1 MRFHVITLFPDSLDS
16 YLKTSII
23 GRAIKAKKIS
33 VKTYDPYDFGI
44 GKWKK
49 TDDRPYGGGPGQ
61 VVFAL
66 PILKAVE
73 QIKLKNIT
81 GYNVPSSLGRN
92 VKEGFSTS
100 LLARQNKKSKFKI
113 IMLSPNRKKFTNG
126 IARKWA
132 KEGRDLILISGRYE
146 GIDAR
151 VKKILKA
158 EEISIG
164 DYVLTGGEL
173 PAMVIIDAVSRQIP
187 GVLGKFESVEE
198 NRVSS
203 SEVYTRP
210 ETLVYKGKNY
220 KVPKVLLSGNH
231 KKIEEWKNGKKGN
244 A

>member
-1 MRFHVITLFPDSLDS
+1 MKFHVITLFPDSLDS

-23 GRAIKAKKIS
+23 GRAIKAKKIA
-33 VKTYDPYDFGI
+33 VKTYNPYDFGI

-61 VVFAL
+61 VIFAL

-73 QIKLKNIT
+73 QIKSK
-81 GYNVPSSLGRN
+81 
-92 VKEGFSTS
+92 
-100 LLARQNKKSKFKI
+100 NKKSKFKI
-113 IMLSPNRKKFTNG
+113 VILSPAGKKFTNEV
-126 IARKWA
+126 ARKWA
-132 KEGRDLILISGRYE
+132 KEGKDLILISGRYE

-158 EEISIG
+158 DVSAKALASVEEISIG

-173 PAMVIIDAVSRQIP
+173 PAMVVIDAVSRQIP
-187 GVLGKFESVEE
+187 GVLGKQESIEE

-210 ETLVYKGKNY
+210 EALIWKNKKY
-220 KVPKVLLSGNH
+220 RVPKILLSGKH
-231 KKIEEWKNGKKGN
+231 AEIEKWKAKRTR
-244 A
+244 